1 MSAMASTTRT
11 RMATAPPRVSRT
23 YRLPLK
29 KIADAQR
36 AMGTKTATET
46 IERALDM
53 AVFRQ
58 ALVDGVDA
66 MWGVK
71 ITSPDRRR

>member
-1 MSAMASTTRT
+1 MCAMASAKRSRT
-11 RMATAPPRVSRT
+11 VPAAPRVSRT

-29 KIADAQR
+29 KISDAQR

-46 IERALDM
+46 IERALDL
-53 AVFRQ
+53 ASFQQ
-58 ALVDGVDA
+58 ALIEGVDA